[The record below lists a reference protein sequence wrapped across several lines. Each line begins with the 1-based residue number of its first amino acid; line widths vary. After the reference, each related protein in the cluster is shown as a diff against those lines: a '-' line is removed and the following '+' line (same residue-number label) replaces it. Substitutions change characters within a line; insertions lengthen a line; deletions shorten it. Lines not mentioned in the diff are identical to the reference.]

1 MQSAYQS
8 DEFDDDA
15 SSYDDPTSSDGAY
28 AYREAGS
35 EEDNEEH
42 SEESSGE
49 QEIHARVDRQAESE
63 SGESWLDQLG
73 PRTRRKAR
81 VNYNEAF
88 LATTPPQVCLDG
100 FNLWAELLESQSKSP
115 HVSRT
120 RGVSGYVL
128 ALTCR
133 KDTPARQ
140 IKEDFNFQPL
150 RD

>member
-100 FNLWAELLESQSKSP
+100 FNLWVELLESRSSP
-115 HVSRT
+115 HTFPEHEVSQ
-120 RGVSGYVL
+120 G
-128 ALTCR
+128 TC
-133 KDTPARQ
+133 
-140 IKEDFNFQPL
+140 L
-150 RD
+150 R